1 MYDTLFR
8 QGRRRLLPKEEGKQA
23 VKKLGCHQGQGHAG
37 KGSPKTTLKQVQEVG
52 AKELQ
57 LKATVLV
64 NGHEVLALIDSGA
77 ARTVISPRV
86 VEGNNIPYRNKK
98 VPMRVV
104 LADDSPTT
112 YGNGWIRLETEVVT
126 LRLAG

>member
-1 MYDTLFR
+1 M
-8 QGRRRLLPKEEGKQA
+8 
-23 VKKLGCHQGQGHAG
+23 
-37 KGSPKTTLKQVQEVG
+37 G

-64 NGHEVLALIDSGA
+64 DGYEVLALIDSGA
-77 ARTVISPRV
+77 ARTIISPRV
-86 VEGNNIPYRNKK
+86 VEGNNIPYQNKK

-104 LADDSPTT
+104 LADDSPIT
-112 YGNGWIRLETEVVT
+112 YGNGWIRLETKTVT

>member
-1 MYDTLFR
+1 M
-8 QGRRRLLPKEEGKQA
+8 
-23 VKKLGCHQGQGHAG
+23 
-37 KGSPKTTLKQVQEVG
+37 G

-64 NGHEVLALIDSGA
+64 DRYKMLALIDSRA
-77 ARTVISPRV
+77 ARTVISLRV

-104 LADDSPTT
+104 LANDSPTT
-112 YGNGWIRLETEVVT
+112 YGNG
-126 LRLAG
+126 